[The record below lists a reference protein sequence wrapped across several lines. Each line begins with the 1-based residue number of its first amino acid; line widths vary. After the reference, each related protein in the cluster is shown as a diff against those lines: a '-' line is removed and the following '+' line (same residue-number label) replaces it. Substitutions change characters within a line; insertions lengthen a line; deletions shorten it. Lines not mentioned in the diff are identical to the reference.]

1 MKRKYVFITAEYIG
15 HNDKCFVPLLHK
27 RKDDVIR
34 IKALKSICT
43 DENFNIIHDIE
54 TEFMHNGLEWLNN
67 MIMSTIDEVIIILPN
82 IQFKNYMISY
92 INKSNYYQNNR
103 ILINHVNK
111 AIVLIEYMK
120 IQNKVDNITDG
131 YDESMTVI
139 YSRFYAMCGFEVS
152 KINDNLLEF
161 IDNKASMSMNIM
173 KRVVEVTGIENIL
186 HPSPKDISPL
196 TKSIISRKI
205 ESKVK
210 SNLVE
215 SKHKDESDDNSQET
229 YTKDMYFKYQI
240 EKEDVVIQM
249 KLYVS
254 RHAIDRYMERDFRT
268 GRDSKI
274 ASEIYDKFRTA
285 KFICDVGDGLVEYY
299 LAEGML
305 LLVVRN
311 VSINTKRIL
320 TVLKPTKQKMDAIKE
335 IMILQRRLEGR
346 LSKES
351 FDECN
356 RNLNSYKMVL
366 VGDDFK
372 DYMYRKK

>member
-1 MKRKYVFITAEYIG
+1 MY
-15 HNDKCFVPLLHK
+15 LLPP
-27 RKDDVIR
+27 
-34 IKALKSICT
+34 S
-43 DENFNIIHDIE
+43 IHDIE

-67 MIMSTIDEVIIILPN
+67 MIMSTMDEIIIILPN

-196 TKSIISRKI
+196 TKSIISKKI

-210 SNLVE
+210 SNL
-215 SKHKDESDDNSQET
+215 
-229 YTKDMYFKYQI
+229 
-240 EKEDVVIQM
+240 
-249 KLYVS
+249 
-254 RHAIDRYMERDFRT
+254 
-268 GRDSKI
+268 
-274 ASEIYDKFRTA
+274 
-285 KFICDVGDGLVEYY
+285 
-299 LAEGML
+299 AEL
-305 LLVVRN
+305 
-311 VSINTKRIL
+311 VSITNIH
-320 TVLKPTKQKMDAIKE
+320 
-335 IMILQRRLEGR
+335 
-346 LSKES
+346 
-351 FDECN
+351 F
-356 RNLNSYKMVL
+356 
-366 VGDDFK
+366 
-372 DYMYRKK
+372 